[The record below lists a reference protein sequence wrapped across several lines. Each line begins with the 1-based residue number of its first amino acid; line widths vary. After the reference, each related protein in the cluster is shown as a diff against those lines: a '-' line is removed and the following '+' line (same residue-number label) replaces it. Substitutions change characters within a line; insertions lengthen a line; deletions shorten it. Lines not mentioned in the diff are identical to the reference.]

1 VTAPPPPPEGRFAHA
16 AHAIRSLTLTNVLVI
31 FLLLGMILPAYV
43 VYRAL
48 SDEALLDRFLSSY
61 RVIGVESGCTIRMV
75 AERGGPEQWSIATG
89 FAAAGSE
96 RWNVSVVLEQEP
108 SREQIASHCATL
120 MLIVER
126 LPHSV
131 P

>member
-1 VTAPPPPPEGRFAHA
+1 MSEPPPQGRFAAA
-16 AHAIRSLTLTNVLVI
+16 AHAVRTLTLQNVLVV
-31 FLLLGMILPAYV
+31 FLLLSMAVPVYI

-48 SDEALLDRFLSSY
+48 SDDELLDRFLSSY
-61 RVIGVESGCTIRMV
+61 RVVGVEGGCTIRMV

-120 MLIVER
+120 MLIVDR

>member
-1 VTAPPPPPEGRFAHA
+1 MTAPPPPPEGRLAHA
-16 AHAIRSLTLTNVLVI
+16 AHAIRSLTLSNVLVI
-31 FLLLGMILPAYV
+31 FLLVLMAVPVYIL
-43 VYRAL
+43 YRAL

-61 RVIGVESGCTIRMV
+61 RVVRTKGGCTIRVV
-75 AERGGPEQWSIATG
+75 AERGAPEQWSISTG
-89 FAAAGSE
+89 FAAGGNE
-96 RWNVSVVLEQEP
+96 RWNVSVILEQEP
-108 SREQIASHCATL
+108 SEDEITSHCATL